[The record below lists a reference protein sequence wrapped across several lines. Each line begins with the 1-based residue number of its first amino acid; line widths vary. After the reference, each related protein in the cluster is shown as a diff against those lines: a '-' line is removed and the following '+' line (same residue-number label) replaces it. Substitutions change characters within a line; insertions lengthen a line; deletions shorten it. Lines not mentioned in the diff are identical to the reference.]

1 LLFNYETYYIT
12 WECIYKPNHSL
23 ILRNHRRTTQ
33 HFLDH
38 RDGACVGF
46 ARDTGIE
53 SVFMQSKIKSVYDLH
68 GVDDT
73 PRRQG
78 PIRRRGSRA
87 REQGWRIPMPV
98 YVEFDVPADLADDAL
113 EALEVARDTGTVKKG
128 TNETTKAIERG
139 TAELV
144 LVAEDVSPEEIVMHL
159 PELADEKGITLA
171 FVETQDEI
179 GQAAGLEVG
188 SAAAAIIDA
197 GEADSDVD
205 DITAKI
211 EELR

>member
-1 LLFNYETYYIT
+1 
-12 WECIYKPNHSL
+12 
-23 ILRNHRRTTQ
+23 
-33 HFLDH
+33 
-38 RDGACVGF
+38 
-46 ARDTGIE
+46 
-53 SVFMQSKIKSVYDLH
+53 
-68 GVDDT
+68 
-73 PRRQG
+73 
-78 PIRRRGSRA
+78 
-87 REQGWRIPMPV
+87 MPV
-98 YVEFDVPADLADDAL
+98 YVEFDVPADLGDDAL

-159 PELADEKGITLA
+159 PELADEKGITLV

-205 DITAKI
+205 DITAKV